1 MPMIIFL
8 GVVGVL
14 SWLLAALSLAASML
28 NKLGGIQAVA
38 AGVYGTMGVVSFLG
52 CSVLNHLRKL
62 SQGEFT
68 DNDVRMQRAKQCYQ
82 CGELVKT
89 SVLRCRHCGE
99 QFHRIDK
106 QQAA

>member
-8 GVVGVL
+8 AVVGIL
-14 SWLLAALSLAASML
+14 AWTLAALNFLASVL

-38 AGVYGTMGVVSFLG
+38 AGVYGTMGVLAFLG

-62 SQGEFT
+62 TQSEFT
-68 DNDVRMQRAKQCYQ
+68 ENDVRMERAKQCHQ
-82 CGELVKT
+82 CGELVKS